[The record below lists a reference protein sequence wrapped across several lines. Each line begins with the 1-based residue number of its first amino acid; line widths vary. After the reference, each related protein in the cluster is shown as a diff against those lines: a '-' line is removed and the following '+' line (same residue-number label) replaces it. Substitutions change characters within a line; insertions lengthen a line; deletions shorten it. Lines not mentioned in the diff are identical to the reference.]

1 MLNTNRNLQIGYKKI
16 QIKLSKL
23 KLDGIMAR
31 HSLSCLEKLLDYISY
46 IIKHEAL

>member
-23 KLDGIMAR
+23 KLDGDNGKTLTFK
-31 HSLSCLEKLLDYISY
+31 S
-46 IIKHEAL
+46 